1 MLDIPRNKKIILFD
15 GVCNLCDNTVQ
26 KVIKADK
33 NAQFR
38 FASLDSEIGKQILD
52 YIGVDRQKMDS
63 IVLYQPGIS
72 YYLKSQA
79 AFKIASYLGLPYSLI
94 NIFSVF
100 PKALTDIGYD
110 FIAKNRYK
118 WYGKKESCMIP
129 NESIKQKFL

>member
-33 NAQFR
+33 NDQFR

>member
-1 MLDIPRNKKIILFD
+1 MLDIPRDKKIILFD
-15 GVCNLCDNTVQ
+15 GVCNLCDSTVQ

-33 NAQFR
+33 NDQFR

-52 YIGVDRQKMDS
+52 YIGVDRQKTDS

-79 AFKIASYLGLPYSLI
+79 AFKIASYLGLPYVFI
-94 NIFSVF
+94 NIFSIF

-129 NESIKQKFL
+129 NQSIKRKFL

>member
-33 NAQFR
+33 NDQFR
-38 FASLDSEIGKQILD
+38 FASLESEIGKQILD

>member
-15 GVCNLCDNTVQ
+15 GVCNLCDNTVR

-33 NAQFR
+33 NDQFR

>member
-1 MLDIPRNKKIILFD
+1 MLDIPRDKKIILFD
-15 GVCNLCDNTVQ
+15 GVCNLCDSTVQ

-33 NAQFR
+33 NDQFR
-38 FASLDSEIGKQILD
+38 FASLDSEIGKKILD
-52 YIGVDRQKMDS
+52 YIGVDRQKTDS
-63 IVLYQPGIS
+63 IVLYQPGVS

-79 AFKIASYLGLPYSLI
+79 AFKIASYLGLPYVFI

-100 PKALTDIGYD
+100 PKSLTDIGYD

-129 NESIKQKFL
+129 NQSIKQKFL

>member
-1 MLDIPRNKKIILFD
+1 MLDIPRDKKIILFD
-15 GVCNLCDNTVQ
+15 GVCNLCDSTVQ

-33 NAQFR
+33 DDQFR
-38 FASLDSEIGKQILD
+38 FASLDSEIGQKILD
-52 YIGVDRQKMDS
+52 YIGVDRQKTDS
-63 IVLYQPGIS
+63 IVLYQPGVS

-79 AFKIASYLGLPYSLI
+79 AFKIASYLGLPYVLI

-100 PKALTDIGYD
+100 PKALTDIAYE

-129 NESIKQKFL
+129 NQSIKQKFL

>member
-15 GVCNLCDNTVQ
+15 GVCNLCDNTVR

-33 NAQFR
+33 NDQFR

-110 FIAKNRYK
+110 FIAKNRYN